1 MLNLHA
7 VATRQEG
14 RICVFVGGQL
24 PTPCDVAEIIDKY
37 PGGQRVYLVD
47 PGAAQVFISEKRVRT
62 GPCADHVLPWQG
74 SVEILDEAH
83 KKVEIFINEEKKLTV
98 AVQESKEFDVYRVLV
113 QPLNQ
118 LLIIPDGQIVPAIY
132 QKVFG
137 PASYKACDDYVKQ
150 HAKAA

>member
-1 MLNLHA
+1 VCALALAQTMCFPGRAALKFLMKH
-7 VATRQEG
+7 TR
-14 RICVFVGGQL
+14 
-24 PTPCDVAEIIDKY
+24 
-37 PGGQRVYLVD
+37 
-47 PGAAQVFISEKRVRT
+47 
-62 GPCADHVLPWQG
+62 
-74 SVEILDEAH
+74 
-83 KKVEIFINEEKKLTV
+83 VEIFINEEKKLTV

>member
-1 MLNLHA
+1 
-7 VATRQEG
+7 
-14 RICVFVGGQL
+14 
-24 PTPCDVAEIIDKY
+24 
-37 PGGQRVYLVD
+37 
-47 PGAAQVFISEKRVRT
+47 VRT

>member
-1 MLNLHA
+1 MASSQDPKHQS
-7 VATRQEG
+7 TG
-14 RICVFVGGQL
+14 L
-24 PTPCDVAEIIDKY
+24 PLTTL
-37 PGGQRVYLVD
+37 YLVD

-62 GPCADHVLPWQG
+62 GPCADHVLSWQG

>member
-1 MLNLHA
+1 M
-7 VATRQEG
+7 
-14 RICVFVGGQL
+14 
-24 PTPCDVAEIIDKY
+24 
-37 PGGQRVYLVD
+37 
-47 PGAAQVFISEKRVRT
+47 RT
-62 GPCADHVLPWQG
+62 GPCADHVLSWQG
-74 SVEILDEAH
+74 RVEILDEAH